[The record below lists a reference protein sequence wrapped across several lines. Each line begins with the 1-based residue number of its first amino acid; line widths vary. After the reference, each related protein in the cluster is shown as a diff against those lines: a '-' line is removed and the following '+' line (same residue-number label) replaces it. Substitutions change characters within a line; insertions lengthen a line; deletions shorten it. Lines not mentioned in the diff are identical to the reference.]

1 MIYVG
6 VSESGAYAV
15 VYGNDAEVRMFDG
28 ENLIQFLKTLRGCYA
43 RCIVEMTT
51 PGRETASMP
60 MSASEAAYRFCRM
73 KKLPCMVVKKGAWQ
87 REMGITG
94 KTKEACRAAFPRVHI
109 EDRADAESPE
119 ADALMLAE
127 YARNSL

>member
-1 MIYVG
+1 MVYVG
-6 VSESGAYAV
+6 VSEGGAYAV
-15 VYGNDAEVRMFDG
+15 VYGNDAEVSIFDG

-51 PGRETASMP
+51 PGMETASMP

-94 KTKEACRAAFPRVHI
+94 KTQEACKTIFPRVHI
-109 EDRADAESPE
+109 VVRSDGNSPE